1 VAGAAAAFLQSYR
14 MLDRLEAAHF
24 TPLLAQPQRLVLPDG
39 SALPVRVDGVHE
51 NPRARMPHAAAE
63 RRTPFTV
70 TLTALEPTAFVDG
83 LCAID
88 LPGLGR
94 VEGIWVNRMA
104 ALGRDH
110 AGAYFQIVF
119 N

>member
-1 VAGAAAAFLQSYR
+1 
-14 MLDRLEAAHF
+14 MLDRLEATHF
-24 TPLLAQPQRLVLPDG
+24 APLQAQPQRLTLPDG
-39 SALPVRVDGVHE
+39 SALSVRVDGVSE
-51 NPRARMPHAAAE
+51 NPRSRMPDAPAG

-70 TLTALEPTAFVDG
+70 TLTALEPTAFIDG

-88 LPGLGR
+88 LPELGR
-94 VEGIWVNRMA
+94 VEGIWVGRMA

>member
-1 VAGAAAAFLQSYR
+1 

-24 TPLLAQPQRLVLPDG
+24 APLIEQTRQLMLPDG
-39 SALPVRVDGVHE
+39 SVLPVHVDDVRE
-51 NPRARMPHAAAE
+51 NPRARMPHAASDQ
-63 RRTPFTV
+63 RMPFTV
-70 TLTALEPTAFVDG
+70 TLTALEPTAFIDG
-83 LCAID
+83 LCALD
-88 LPGLGR
+88 LPGFGR

-110 AGAYFQIVF
+110 DGAYFQIVF